1 MASKEF
7 QKRFKNRSTVIS
19 SNGVLKTNPN
29 NMIEKPSNR
38 HVHSTLLDYES
49 NSTPNPFSSVISP
62 VSNSSDKSIF
72 FHSSMITKTDPF
84 SYSKTEKNINPSQ
97 SEKII
102 SKSFS
107 SHYAKKMIPKTLK
120 TLKYKPYT
128 LKEYKNVKPNGY
140 YTLGGLGSSNIL
152 PENWKKKEIQKNKS
166 YKDNIFNTKAKFP
179 LISAEKISQNITP
192 KK

>member
-49 NSTPNPFSSVISP
+49 NSTPNPLSSVISP

-72 FHSSMITKTDPF
+72 FSFVNDQKNRPF
-84 SYSKTEKNINPSQ
+84 FLLKNRKNHKPQPIGKNYFQEFFFALCEKNDSKDFKN
-97 SEKII
+97 SE
-102 SKSFS
+102 
-107 SHYAKKMIPKTLK
+107 
-120 TLKYKPYT
+120 
-128 LKEYKNVKPNGY
+128 V
-140 YTLGGLGSSNIL
+140 
-152 PENWKKKEIQKNKS
+152 
-166 YKDNIFNTKAKFP
+166 
-179 LISAEKISQNITP
+179 
-192 KK
+192 